1 MCSTHIYFAQFI
13 AHFCRYLRNLVR
25 INGKSLVKLTFA
37 KRFLNRGFDLAKVS
51 MAMGHRTTQTTE
63 LYYAR
68 IKDVSMFEAINSAFN
83 DKNYKP
89 EFYYPS
95 IEV

>member
-1 MCSTHIYFAQFI
+1 
-13 AHFCRYLRNLVR
+13 LRNLLR
-25 INGKSLVKLTFA
+25 INGKSKVRLILVKM
-37 KRFLNRGFDLAKVS
+37 FLNRGFDLAKVS

-89 EFYYPS
+89 EFYNPS